1 MALYVVLA
9 LSALI
14 LGPWLV
20 GFAVSVW
27 IDASRPREVQTSV
40 PPSADRPAMV
50 QRLTEEWQQVGGH
63 WVPSPENEED
73 RRAE

>member
-20 GFAVSVW
+20 GFLISAW
-27 IDASRPREVQTSV
+27 IDASRPREVEPPP
-40 PPSADRPAMV
+40 PPSEDRLAMV
-50 QRLTEEWQQVGGH
+50 QRLTDEWQEVRGH
-63 WVPSPENEED
+63 WVSSPENDED
-73 RRAE
+73 RRAA